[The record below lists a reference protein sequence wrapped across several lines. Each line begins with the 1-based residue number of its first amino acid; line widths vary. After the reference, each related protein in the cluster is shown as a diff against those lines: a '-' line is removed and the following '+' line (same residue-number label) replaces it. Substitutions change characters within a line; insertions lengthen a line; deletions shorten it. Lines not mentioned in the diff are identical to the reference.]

1 MYEYL
6 VIRLRG
12 GTVSTE
18 AIVDW
23 MFVSLQGQSADARAD
38 SLEDVGERYAALA
51 QKPVVIVLAPARD
64 VLLSAAEVPV
74 GQHRYAKQAM
84 PFLVEEKLAED
95 IEDVHIA
102 IGPVFKTEPVPVAV
116 VRHFDVINWLDAL
129 YSVGLPTA
137 WLVPEQ
143 LSIPWQQGHVTVY
156 LDEACSLIRDGAWHG
171 LGCDAE
177 NTELAVSLI
186 AQQSRGAAATA
197 LPQVDLVYS
206 NSLEAEAA
214 AEELRRR
221 LQGKIGNAI
230 NLVGYRESI
239 LEVLARTQVKTLG
252 DSLNLL
258 QGGYASKS
266 AGLWGAF
273 NPMKVAATFAACI
286 ALHLVLTLG
295 TGLWFDWRADSIK
308 ADSRALYSEW
318 FPQAQRVFNPRR
330 QLQSKLVS
338 SDGAGSELL
347 LSYIGAVANGWQQA
361 ESNLKLQAI
370 EYDGQA
376 RSMTLQLESTAADQ
390 MAVLQQQ
397 LQARGLPTALQSV
410 AQRGDKVT
418 GRLRLGGMR

>member
-12 GTVSTE
+12 GMASTE
-18 AIVDW
+18 AAVEW
-23 MFVSLQGQSADARAD
+23 VFLSLQGQSAEARTD
-38 SLEDVGERYAALA
+38 SLQEVGERYAALT
-51 QKPVVIVLAPARD
+51 QKPVVVVLAPARD

-102 IGPVFKTEPVPVAV
+102 IGPVLKTEPVPVAV

-143 LSIPWQQGHVTVY
+143 LAIPWQEGRISVY
-156 LDEACSLIRDGAWHG
+156 LQGDCSLVRDSEWHG
-171 LGCDAE
+171 LGCDVE
-177 NTELAVSLI
+177 NTELAITLL
-186 AQQSRGAAATA
+186 AQHARAAAPA
-197 LPQVDLVYS
+197 LLPKIDLTYS
-206 NSLEAEAA
+206 NSPESQVA
-214 AEELRRR
+214 AENLREQ
-221 LQGKIGNAI
+221 LQENLDHEI
-230 NLVGYRESI
+230 NLVSYREPI
-239 LEVLARTQVKTLG
+239 LEVLAKTQIKALG

-266 AGLWGAF
+266 AGFLGGF
-273 NPMKVAATFAACI
+273 NPMRVAGTFAACI
-286 ALHLVLTLG
+286 ALHLALTLSAG
-295 TGLWFDWRADSIK
+295 IWFDWRADELK
-308 ADSRALYSEW
+308 ADGRAMYSEW

-330 QLQSKLVS
+330 QLQSKLAS

-361 ESNLKLQAI
+361 DGHLKLQAI
-370 EYDGQA
+370 EYDGPA
-376 RSMTLQLESTAADQ
+376 RSMTLQLESAAADQ
-390 MAVLQQQ
+390 MASLQQQ
-397 LQARGLPTALQSV
+397 LQSRGLPTALQSV
-410 AQRGDKVT
+410 AQRGDMVT
-418 GRLRLGGMR
+418 GRLKLGGIR

>member
-12 GTVSTE
+12 GNVCTDT
-18 AIVDW
+18 IVDW
-23 MFVSLQGQSADARAD
+23 MFISLQGEPSEARAD
-38 SLEDVGERYAALA
+38 SLREVGERYGALG
-51 QKPVVIVLAPARD
+51 QKPVVVVLAPARN

-143 LSIPWQQGHVTVY
+143 LAAPWQPGRVTVY
-156 LDEACSLIRDGAWHG
+156 LEEQCSLIRDGAWHG
-171 LGCDAE
+171 LGCDVE
-177 NTELAVSLI
+177 NTELAVSLV
-186 AQQSRGAAATA
+186 AQQCRGATPTS
-197 LPQVDLVYS
+197 LPQIDLAYS
-206 NSLEAEAA
+206 ETPEARAA
-214 AEELRRR
+214 AERLRSS
-221 LQGKIGNAI
+221 LQDRVGNPI
-230 NLVGYRESI
+230 KLVGYRESA
-239 LEVLARTQVKTLG
+239 LEVLARTQVKALG
-252 DSLNLL
+252 DSINLL

-266 AGLWGAF
+266 VGFWGGFSAMRVAG
-273 NPMKVAATFAACI
+273 TFAAC
-286 ALHLVLTLG
+286 AVLHLVLTLG
-295 TGLWFDWRADSIK
+295 AGLWFDWRAATLK
-308 ADSRALYSEW
+308 ADGRALYSEW

-330 QLQSKLVS
+330 QLQSKLAS

-347 LSYIGAVANGWQQA
+347 LSYIGAVANDWQA
-361 ESNLKLQAI
+361 EGNLKLQAI

-376 RSMTLQLESTAADQ
+376 RSMSLQLQSAAAEQ
-390 MAVLQQQ
+390 MGNLQQQ
-397 LQARGLPTALQSV
+397 LQARGFPAKLQSV
-410 AQRGDKVT
+410 AQRGDSVT
-418 GRLRLGGMR
+418 GRLKLGGMP